1 MIARKDP
8 RSKNWNGELLT
19 DAWSKYSYVAIT
31 KHSIVELNIA
41 SWGNVVYCLIIV
53 LMKADTSFPLLQS
66 SSDFV
71 NKQLKLRNNDVNILT
86 KANR

>member
-1 MIARKDP
+1 MIARKD
-8 RSKNWNGELLT
+8 SIEELEWRVVDWRLIEVFVCS
-19 DAWSKYSYVAIT
+19 DYKAFYSRIKYCLLS
-31 KHSIVELNIA
+31 
-41 SWGNVVYCLIIV
+41 NVVYCLIIV

-66 SSDFV
+66 SSNFV